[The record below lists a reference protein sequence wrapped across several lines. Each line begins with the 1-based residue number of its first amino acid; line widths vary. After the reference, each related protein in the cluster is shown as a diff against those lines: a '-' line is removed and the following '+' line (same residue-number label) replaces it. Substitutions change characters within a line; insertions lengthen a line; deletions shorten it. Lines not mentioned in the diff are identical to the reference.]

1 MKGKFTIAGEAEQD
15 NLDWGI
21 INWLS
26 RPSTF
31 SSKDLTVLEVTVEP
45 GCGHD
50 FHKHPNQEEVIYVLE
65 GEVEQWIDTEKRTL
79 KKGDSV
85 FLGRGVVH
93 ATFNNSDRPF
103 KTLALL
109 GPCIGVEGYELVD
122 MEKEEPWA
130 SLRQ

>member
-103 KTLALL
+103 KTLAVL
-109 GPCIGVEGYELVD
+109 GPCIGDEGYELVD